1 MRLKSGL
8 ITIGLAF
15 ALTVSGMTPLNVYAD
30 EKKTQSSNDVE
41 LSELEITDVDEP
53 VVGQP
58 FDTTAVVSS
67 AEGVEWEIPVIWV
80 DEYGR
85 KVTVPDRGKKYFPT
99 FVFFV
104 PDGFKVSG
112 TDASGRFFVKYP
124 DFVSALYGTDH
135 VIFAADPGTGA
146 TYIFVA
152 GDYNWQQYLR
162 GDYVWSEWHEPEGN
176 EPPDPNYDSVYD
188 NISRDVYMPEAEPS
202 DVVNMYCSQSAI
214 DTLGENFLN
223 WFIGVVKNTL
233 QPQAV
238 GMLRTGFYNSL
249 GQAVRGTDL
258 SDKIGLYIYYQTGE
272 IDGDR
277 TPEGAMAYV
286 TGTYRDNARGQRE
299 YAQILAFD
307 TSCFTER
314 DSNGNWVVK
323 GEKKSDLDNT
333 IIHEML
339 HALMFDYTRYGMVN
353 QNDALPGWF
362 TEGIAVSVENA
373 YQFRKGVLSQMAV
386 DPADEIVYTNQ
397 SVKNG
402 YNVNHGNNNDDNL
415 DLSHAGDATGNT
427 GSAYG
432 SGYLASVYLG
442 YLNAVHKNVSVID
455 NGGNFIME
463 AIREGLDDILKR
475 LHGNGNG
482 PGESLDTII
491 SDISGRAYN
500 STNDFQN
507 KFIKGA
513 DEDRNGG
520 SLDIVTKYLNWLEG
534 QSYTVNGETK
544 DANGSILRQ
553 EQNYDSPLSWEGEYV
568 QNIPYR
574 IANTSGMVAS
584 SVDDTRANYTGGK
597 SSVGDGSNDYYF
609 TEENAAR
616 AAAKVAPENETITA
630 PENEPIADVVT
641 EPATEP
647 VTEQVTEAVTEPT
660 TEPVTEQNTEAITG
674 TEAESETCETTESD
688 NNEESDPSCNESEQS
703 E

>member
-1 MRLKSGL
+1 MKLKSRL
-8 ITIGLAF
+8 IYLAL
-15 ALTVSGMTPLNVYAD
+15 AVVITLSCMTPLNVYAD
-30 EKKTQSSNDVE
+30 DKKTQSSHYME

-85 KVTVPDRGKKYFPT
+85 KVTVPERGKKYFPT

-104 PDGFKVSG
+104 PEGFRVSG
-112 TDASGRFFVKYP
+112 ADASGRFSVKYP
-124 DFVSALYGTDH
+124 DFVLALYGTDH

-176 EPPDPNYDSVYD
+176 EPPDPNYDAIYD
-188 NISRDVYMPEAEPS
+188 NISRDIYVPEPEPS
-202 DVVNMYCSQSAI
+202 NVVNMYCSQSAI

-238 GMLRTGFYNSL
+238 GMLESGFYNSL

-258 SDKIGLYIYYQTGE
+258 SDKIGLYIYYRTGE

-286 TGTYRDNARGQRE
+286 TGTYRDNARGQSE

-339 HALMFDYTRYGMVN
+339 HAFMFDYTRYGMVN
-353 QNDALPGWF
+353 QDDALPSWF

-386 DPADEIVYTNQ
+386 DPEGEIEYTND
-397 SVKNG
+397 SVKTG

-415 DLSHAGDATGNT
+415 DLSHAGDASGNT

-432 SGYLASVYLG
+432 SGYLATVYLG
-442 YLNAVHKNVSVID
+442 YLDAVHRNVSVID
-455 NGGNFIME
+455 NDGNFIME
-463 AIREGLDDILKR
+463 SIREGLDDILKR

-491 SDISGRAYN
+491 SDISG
-500 STNDFQN
+500 STYSSADDFQS
-507 KFIKGA
+507 KFIKG
-513 DEDRNGG
+513 DGEESDGR
-520 SLDIVTKYLNWLEG
+520 SLDVVTQYLNWLEG

-568 QNIPYR
+568 QTIPYR

-597 SSVGDGSNDYYF
+597 SNVGDGSNDYF
-609 TEENAAR
+609 FSEENAAR
-616 AAAKVAPENETITA
+616 AAAKVASENETIA
-630 PENEPIADVVT
+630 VPENEPTVDAVT

-647 VTEQVTEAVTEPT
+647 VTEQVTEAITETEPE
-660 TEPVTEQNTEAITG
+660 TEP
-674 TEAESETCETTESD
+674 EAEPEPEPEPEPETCETTESA
-688 NNEESDPSCNESEQS
+688 NNEESDSSCDEPEQS